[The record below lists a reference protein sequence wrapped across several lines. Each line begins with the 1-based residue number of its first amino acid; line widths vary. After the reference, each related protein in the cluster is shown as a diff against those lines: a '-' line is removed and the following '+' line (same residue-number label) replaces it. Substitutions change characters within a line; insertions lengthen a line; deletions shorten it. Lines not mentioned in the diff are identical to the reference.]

1 MDAVSLGPFMLS
13 AKAIYLIASVVLFF
27 IGAELLQWFWRR
39 HEPDTRLSFTHWAQN
54 CLWMGLI
61 SGRLTYVLLHI
72 DSYRH
77 DPLSILYFWQPG
89 YSLNAVFLATVA
101 VSLWHFR
108 ALKPLAVGLGWLTLS
123 VSIWFGLSFFS
134 PLSQPQERTI
144 PQLTLPLL
152 QQNGDVAQALTLDQQ
167 QGAVILNLWA
177 SWCGP
182 CRREMPSL
190 VRFAEDHPE
199 VQLWLVNQGES
210 PQMVRRFIENQLN
223 GSNDEPIPEKLILL
237 DPNQSLMQAIEGV
250 GLPITLAYKNGRLI
264 DSHIGEV
271 NHARLREMA
280 EAIRTDLPRE
290 P

>member
-1 MDAVSLGPFMLS
+1 MDAISLGPFMLS
-13 AKAIYLIASVVLFF
+13 AKAIYLIASVVIFF
-27 IGAELLQWFWRR
+27 IGAELLQWIWRKR
-39 HEPDTRLSFTHWAQN
+39 EPDTRLNFSSWAQN
-54 CLWMGLI
+54 CLWLGLI
-61 SGRLTYVLLHI
+61 SGRLTYVALHF
-72 DSYRH
+72 DSYRY
-77 DPLSILYFWQPG
+77 DPVSILYFWQPG
-89 YSLNAVFLATVA
+89 YSLNAVFLATVV
-101 VSLWHFR
+101 VSFWHFR
-108 ALKPLAVGLGWLTLS
+108 ALKPLAIGLIWLTLS

-134 PLSQPQERTI
+134 PLSQTQERTI

-152 QQNGDVAQALTLDQQ
+152 QQDDAAQALNLNQQ

-182 CRREMPSL
+182 CRREMPAL

-210 PQMVRRFIENQLN
+210 PQMVRRFIET
-223 GSNDEPIPEKLILL
+223 NDEPIPEKLILL

-280 EAIRTDLPRE
+280 EAISTDLPRE